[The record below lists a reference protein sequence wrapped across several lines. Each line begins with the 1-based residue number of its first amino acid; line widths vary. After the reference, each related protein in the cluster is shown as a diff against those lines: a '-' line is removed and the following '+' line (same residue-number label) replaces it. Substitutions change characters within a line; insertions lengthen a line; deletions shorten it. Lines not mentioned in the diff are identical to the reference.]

1 MNRRQA
7 EQYLNAHKVEAKI
20 AAQLAEGA
28 TVYSIMVDPEH
39 LPTSGPNESNDWSF
53 LIHGTDRQTNID
65 NLMQAAPLIPL
76 GCIMFQG
83 NPLRVDAWPA
93 DGFQANHPLRR
104 FLYEAGC
111 VAMRDD
117 DDLRPILDY
126 WLRQLSGPVQK

>member
-1 MNRRQA
+1 MNRKQA

-39 LPTSGPNESNDWSF
+39 LPTNGPSESNEWAV
-53 LIHGTDRQTNID
+53 LIHGTDRQKNID
-65 NLMQAAPLIPL
+65 NMIEATPLVPL
-76 GCIMFQG
+76 GCVMFLG

-111 VAMRDD
+111 VAMMADEE
-117 DDLRPILDY
+117 LGPILDN
-126 WLRQLSGPVQK
+126 WLMPLRR